1 MSKYNINQ
9 ISNMVKKLADMGI
22 DTEKAILNMTF
33 EDLDKFQKYTIVD
46 IRNLISLRKI
56 IRENKNA
63 LFLFLGDK
71 AE

>member
-56 IRENKNA
+56 IKENKNA